1 MLPFKNVGIFGEYE
15 EKQAKE
21 MENLMLQLAIQ
32 KYVDALGDYPDHDD
46 PANKLLLDMYF
57 EIVMKQFNRVKGEG
71 NENADA

>member
-15 EKQAKE
+15 EKHAKE

-57 EIVMKQFNRVKGEG
+57 EIVMKQFNREKGEG
-71 NENADA
+71 NENTDA